1 MKPEPNSVP
10 RPASTL
16 STAGLNTADLTTT
29 DLNTEKPSKAELG
42 TTGIILEPQYAL
54 KGLLLAAAGLLFF
67 AGMDGTT
74 KYLTVH
80 YNVPFVVAIRYLV
93 HCLLMI
99 VILAPRHSGK
109 LLQTQ
114 RRGLVL
120 LRAGVLMLAS
130 LFVGLALQRMPLA
143 ETTALIFSA
152 PILVVLLA
160 SPMLGEKIGKWGW
173 VAVLA
178 GFLGVLLIA
187 RPGSNLDAVGIIFA
201 LLAAGANAAY
211 QLLSRI
217 LAATERTITLLFY
230 TALAG
235 SIVFGLALPWFWES
249 RPPSHLELALLL
261 SMGVTGGLGHYLF
274 TMAYRYASASL
285 LAPVTYLQLVWAG
298 LLGWSVFGS
307 TPDHISI
314 FGMGVVSAAGLLI
327 AVKSRRR
334 KIPSP

>member
-1 MKPEPNSVP
+1 MKLANIEQN
-10 RPASTL
+10 PAKKSIATDM
-16 STAGLNTADLTTT
+16 NADH
-29 DLNTEKPSKAELG
+29 PHV
-42 TTGIILEPQYAL
+42 I
-54 KGLLLAAAGLLFF
+54 KGLLLATSGLFLF
-67 AGMDGTT
+67 ACMDGTT

-99 VILAPRHSGK
+99 ALLAPRHSGK

-120 LRAGVLMLAS
+120 IRAGVLMLAS

-160 SPMLGEKIGKWGW
+160 SPLLGEKIGKWGW
-173 VAVLA
+173 IAVIA

-187 RPGSNLDAVGIIFA
+187 RPGSSLNVIGILFA
-201 LLAAGANAAY
+201 LLAAVALSAY
-211 QLLSRI
+211 QLLSRV

-235 SIVFGLALPWFWES
+235 SVVFGLALPWFWES
-249 RPPSHLELALLL
+249 QPPNSLELALFI
-261 SMGVTGGLGHYLF
+261 SMGITGGLGHYLF
-274 TMAYRYASASL
+274 TMAYRYAPASL
-285 LAPVTYLQLVWAG
+285 LAPATYLQLVWAG
-298 LLGWSVFGS
+298 LLGWMVFGS

-314 FGMGVVSAAGLLI
+314 LGMLVVAAAGLTI
-327 AVKSRRR
+327 AIKSRRR
-334 KIPSP
+334 KLKNLST